1 MKIKEETT
9 KSKIKKLMRAIGI
22 DGKSSE
28 VVDLSNSSMVASSI
42 EEVKVS
48 ILSEKEKDLWLYFM
62 LKKQEGRSIVFCNSI
77 TGVLRLRG
85 LLATMKLDVRS
96 LHANLKQKQRLKNL
110 DTFRKSTD
118 GILLATDVAARGL
131 DIPNVDQIIHFQFPN
146 SAETYVHRSGRCGRA
161 GRNGTAVTLLKDSDV
176 KNYKKVLHTL
186 KKAPL
191 DDYSGERPPKFYNEL
206 IDLAKKVDV
215 FTYRKRKTNSD
226 KCWMKKNAE
235 LCEIELSA
243 SESEDEMNEKKEVE
257 KNERNKARLAEL
269 LKAAEKQ

>member
-1 MKIKEETT
+1 MK
-9 KSKIKKLMRAIGI
+9 AIGI

-48 ILSEKEKDLWLYFM
+48 ILTEKDKDLWLYFL

-85 LLATMKLDVRS
+85 LLDTLKLPVRS

-110 DTFRKSTD
+110 DAFRKSTD

-146 SAETYVHRSGRCGRA
+146 AAETYVHRSGRCGRA
-161 GRNGTAVTLLKDSDV
+161 GRSGTAVTLLKDSDV

-191 DDYSGERPPKFYNEL
+191 DNYSGEMPPKFYNEL

-235 LCEIELSA
+235 LCEIELTE

-257 KNERNKARLAEL
+257 SNERNKARLADL